1 MGAARGQFG
10 RTAALARVGR
20 ALDVPPFRLWLDWR
34 SRGDANRLDAPGMVG
49 LVPIEMSPEA
59 IEVGGLLLE
68 VARLGA
74 AGFE

>member
-1 MGAARGQFG
+1 
-10 RTAALARVGR
+10 
-20 ALDVPPFRLWLDWR
+20 
-34 SRGDANRLDAPGMVG
+34 MVG